1 MKSPGSRHGVAR
13 TGPTGEEIATLQVV
27 VIEEI
32 LCAIYR
38 AEQSEF
44 SETLIYR
51 ISLEA
56 KMVAFQNYVSITAPV
71 QTGSLKNKQSS
82 STRSPQLPDIC
93 PVHL

>member
-13 TGPTGEEIATLQVV
+13 TGPTGEEMALLQVV
-27 VIEEI
+27 VVEEI

-38 AEQSEF
+38 AEQGEF

-56 KMVAFQNYVSITAPV
+56 KMFGLLSRNI
-71 QTGSLKNKQSS
+71 
-82 STRSPQLPDIC
+82 RQLPLLSR
-93 PVHL
+93 PAH